1 MMFHV
6 EQTKIK
12 TLFRKGF
19 LVFLMTMLFTACGT
33 TRHSVE
39 IHDYVLVP
47 NGKQILGKE
56 KGLTAFIFENNPRK
70 IPFVQ
75 FVAQKYGVGQYT
87 DVSYWVTVE
96 DYKFKV
102 FVYTT
107 DELQKY
113 FDMGQFMVT
122 NQETT
127 QNIVG
132 STEKFI
138 GLSMTTDANEDCLD
152 EHSLFNKIAIN
163 YLKSLKDEYNNL

>member
-6 EQTKIK
+6 EQEEIK

-19 LVFLMTMLFTACGT
+19 LVFLTAMVFTACGT

-39 IHDYVLVP
+39 IQDFVLVP
-47 NGKQILGKE
+47 NGKQVLGKDR
-56 KGLTAFIFENNPRK
+56 GLTAFIFENNPRK

-75 FVAQKYGVGQYT
+75 FVAQKYGIGQYV

-96 DYKFKV
+96 GYRFKV
-102 FVYTT
+102 FVYDS

-122 NQETT
+122 RQETT
-127 QNIVG
+127 QNVVG
-132 STEKFI
+132 SSEKFI
-138 GLSMTTDANEDCLD
+138 GLSMITDANEDSLD
-152 EHSLFNKIAIN
+152 EQSLFHKIAIS